1 MIWTPWS
8 AKPNDTRRMTD
19 EIPTPEPL
27 ESRDFALIDLA
38 REAIARL
45 YAENRHHIGAA
56 VRTRSGRVYTAVH
69 LDTYVGRASVCAE
82 AVAVGRAIAE
92 GDSEIEMIVSVC
104 HPRPTEDDRSIRIVS
119 PCGICREL
127 LADFARGC
135 RVVVAGEDGPVAVPV
150 DALLPRKYS
159 VPKSRNLRN

>member
-1 MIWTPWS
+1 
-8 AKPNDTRRMTD
+8 MT
-19 EIPTPEPL
+19 EEAAPL
-27 ESRDFALIDLA
+27 DASDHELIEAA
-38 REAIARL
+38 RAAIARL

-56 VRTRSGRVYTAVH
+56 LRTRSGRVYTAVH

-92 GDSEIEMIVSVC
+92 GDSEIATIVSVR
-104 HPRPTEDDRSIRIVS
+104 HPRPAEGDRSIRIVS

-127 LADFARGC
+127 LADFAAGC

-159 VPKSRNLRN
+159 VPKNRLSRT